1 MGKVIDIATK
11 WTEEQQQR
19 AAQRGYNRFLMRR
32 HQRQVAQ
39 KRQEV
44 LEDERTVE

>member
-1 MGKVIDIATK
+1 MGKVIQISTK
-11 WTEEQQQR
+11 WTEEQRQDR
-19 AAQRGYNRFLMRR
+19 FQRGYNRYLMRR

-44 LEDERTVE
+44 LEDEQTD